1 MRGSYSVKHPIV
13 RDVNVREE
21 IWRGYACARTG
32 APQSFHV
39 RGLNDNPN
47 TQIGRVL
54 QLASTAI
61 PFPHLLLGL
70 RVCPLG
76 ELKIPTHMTNLV
88 LAEPASNF
96 SGLRYNRFGYP
107 VFPQK
112 AFGLPSPSGPVSFA
126 GFSSPAS
133 QVRIRIVIV
142 R

>member
-1 MRGSYSVKHPIV
+1 MRGSYSVKHLIF

-76 ELKIPTHMTNLV
+76 ELKIPAHDKPGLSQRATFLASGTTGSGTQCSPRRPSDSPHLLV
-88 LAEPASNF
+88 QSHLLVSPHQRHRLE
-96 SGLRYNRFGYP
+96 FG
-107 VFPQK
+107 
-112 AFGLPSPSGPVSFA
+112 
-126 GFSSPAS
+126 
-133 QVRIRIVIV
+133 
-142 R
+142 